1 MIDINKKSASIFSK
15 NPNFIKGGEKTNE
28 TLFPV
33 DSNTLTP
40 QMKKKIKDT
49 IKLAKEF
56 TAAPCIHGVMDDRME
71 KWFLAKGMKFKEML
85 DELKGV
91 RIPYDQYQV
100 LENHYKSF
108 IYYIKKL
115 AEKKGVKYQEEPIE
129 VQEGK
134 KLLKELQALAIEYIE
149 NKNNNSLSTEWLMN
163 QGKRFI
169 DISQSPLK
177 YKLPYPLHC
186 KWGRIVHDIYYE
198 IKNSLPRQENGLQET
213 LDAIN
218 AFCNSKKSKE
228 EKLWEEVTSDISE
241 Y

>member
-1 MIDINKKSASIFSK
+1 MDIEAKTKRLNNKYVNS
-15 NPNFIKGGEKTNE
+15 NEKTSE
-28 TLFPV
+28 SLFPV

-71 KWFLAKGMKFKEML
+71 KWFTYKGMKFKEML

-91 RIPYDQYQV
+91 RIPHDQYQV

-115 AEKKGVKYQEEPIE
+115 AEKKGVKYEDEPIE

-134 KLLKELQALAIEYIE
+134 KLFKELQALAIEYLS
-149 NKNNNSLSTEWLMN
+149 NKKNDSLTNDWLMN
-163 QGKRFI
+163 QGMRFL

-177 YKLPYPLHC
+177 YKLPYRLQC
-186 KWGRIVHDIYYE
+186 RWGCIVHDFYYE
-198 IKNSLPRQENGLQET
+198 IKKALPKQENELQKT

-218 AFCNSKKSKE
+218 ALYSKKSKE
-228 EKLWEEVTSDISE
+228 EKLWEEVTSDISK